1 MIIPT
6 GKLNSIFL
14 NLINGFNGDEVN
26 VKLDSDQIEYLI
38 ITPYFL
44 AKYFC
49 DSV

>member
-1 MIIPT
+1 MIRPN
-6 GKLNSIFL
+6 GKLSSNFL
-14 NLINGFNGDEVN
+14 NLINGFNGEDLN
-26 VKLDSDQIEYLI
+26 VKWDNDQIEYLI